1 MYLDKKVLARTLLT
15 NTIITTKM
23 ETVKLSANARV
34 DLGKKESKALR
45 NAGQVPCVLYGGE
58 TTVHFSVKSTDLKN
72 LVYTPNVY
80 TTEIELDGKTYK
92 AILKDIQFHPVTDA
106 IIHVDFLE
114 LVEGKEVTLS
124 VPVILSGN
132 AKGVMQGGK
141 LRKNMR
147 RLTVRATPEN
157 LPDAISLDVTPLG
170 IGKSIRVSNV
180 EANNFDIL
188 NPGSAVIVAVKMA
201 RGAVKVADEDEE

>member
-1 MYLDKKVLARTLLT
+1 
-15 NTIITTKM
+15 M

-45 NAGQVPCVLYGGE
+45 NAGNVPCVLYGGE
-58 TTVHFSVKSTDLKN
+58 STVHFSVKSIDLRN

-106 IIHVDFLE
+106 ILHVDFME
-114 LVEGKEVTLS
+114 LVEGKEITLS
-124 VPVILSGN
+124 VPVILNGN

-147 RLTVRATPEN
+147 RLKFNCSCYTREFTRFYHFRYYRYWNRKIYPC
-157 LPDAISLDVTPLG
+157 I
-170 IGKSIRVSNV
+170 
-180 EANNFDIL
+180 
-188 NPGSAVIVAVKMA
+188 
-201 RGAVKVADEDEE
+201 

>member
-1 MYLDKKVLARTLLT
+1 
-15 NTIITTKM
+15 M

-34 DLGKKESKALR
+34 NLGKKESKALR
-45 NAGQVPCVLYGGE
+45 NAGQVPCVVYGGE
-58 TTVHFSVKSTDLKN
+58 STIHFSVKSLDLRN

-80 TTEIELDGKTYK
+80 TAEIELDGKTYK
-92 AILKDIQFHPVTDA
+92 ALLKDIQFHPVTDA
-106 IIHVDFLE
+106 ITHVDFME
-114 LVEGKEVTLS
+114 LVEGKEISLS
-124 VPVILSGN
+124 VPVVLSGN

-157 LPDAISLDVTPLG
+157 LPDSINLDITEIG
-170 IGKSIRVSNV
+170 IGNSIRVSNV
-180 EANNFDIL
+180 ENNNFDIL

-201 RGAVKVADEDEE
+201 RGAVVADEEEAEE

>member
-1 MYLDKKVLARTLLT
+1 
-15 NTIITTKM
+15 M

-58 TTVHFSVKSTDLKN
+58 STVHFSVKALDLRN

-106 IIHVDFLE
+106 ILHVDFME
-114 LVEGKEVTLS
+114 LVEGKEITLS
-124 VPVILSGN
+124 VPVVLTGN

-147 RLTVRATPEN
+147 RLTVRATPAN
-157 LPDAISLDVTPLG
+157 LPDSITLDITNIG

-201 RGAVKVADEDEE
+201 RGAVVAAEEEEE

>member
-1 MYLDKKVLARTLLT
+1 
-15 NTIITTKM
+15 M
-23 ETVKLSANARV
+23 ETVKLSVNARV

-58 TTVHFSVKSTDLKN
+58 STIHFSVKTLDLRN

-80 TTEIELDGKTYK
+80 TAEIELDGKTYK

-106 IIHVDFLE
+106 IIHVDFME
-114 LVEGKEVTLS
+114 LIEGKETTLS
-124 VPVILSGN
+124 VPVILTGN

-157 LPDAISLDVTPLG
+157 LPDSITLDITEIT

-201 RGAVKVADEDEE
+201 RGAVVADEEEEE

>member
-1 MYLDKKVLARTLLT
+1 
-15 NTIITTKM
+15 M

-45 NAGQVPCVLYGGE
+45 NAGQVPCVIYGGE
-58 TTVHFSVKSTDLKN
+58 STVHFSVKTLDLRN

-80 TTEIELDGKTYK
+80 AAAIELDGKTYK

-106 IIHVDFLE
+106 IIHVDFME
-114 LVEGKEVTLS
+114 LVEGKEITLS
-124 VPVILSGN
+124 VPVTLTGN

-147 RLTVRATPEN
+147 RLSVRAIPAN
-157 LPDAISLDVTPLG
+157 LPNSIELDVTPLT

-180 EANNFDIL
+180 ETNNYDIL
-188 NPGSAVIVAVKMA
+188 NPGSAVIAAVKMA
-201 RGAVKVADEDEE
+201 RGAVVANEEEEE

>member
-1 MYLDKKVLARTLLT
+1 
-15 NTIITTKM
+15 M

-34 DLGKKESKALR
+34 NLGKKESKTLR

-58 TTVHFSVKSTDLKN
+58 STVHFSVKALDLRN

-80 TTEIELDGKTYK
+80 TAAIELDGKAYN
-92 AILKDIQFHPVTDA
+92 AIVKDIQFHPVTDA
-106 IIHVDFLE
+106 IVHVDFME
-114 LVEGKEVTLS
+114 LVEGKEITLS
-124 VPVILSGN
+124 VPVVVTGN
-132 AKGVMQGGK
+132 PKGVMQGGK

-147 RLTVRATPEN
+147 RLTVRAIPAN
-157 LPDAISLDVTPLG
+157 LPNSIDLDVTPLT

-180 EANNFDIL
+180 ETNNFDIL

-201 RGAVKVADEDEE
+201 RGAVVEDEEEGEGEE

>member
-1 MYLDKKVLARTLLT
+1 
-15 NTIITTKM
+15 M
-23 ETVKLSANARV
+23 ETVKLSASARV
-34 DLGKKESKALR
+34 NLGKKESKALR
-45 NAGQVPCVLYGGE
+45 NAGQVPCVVYGGE
-58 TTVHFSVKSTDLKN
+58 STVHFTVKALDLRN

-80 TTEIELDGKTYK
+80 VAEIEIDGKTYK

-106 IIHVDFLE
+106 ILHVDFME
-114 LVEGKEVTLS
+114 LVDGKEMTLS
-124 VPVILSGN
+124 VPILITGS

-157 LPDAISLDVTPLG
+157 LPDSISLDVTEIA

-180 EANNFDIL
+180 ETNNFDIL

-201 RGAVKVADEDEE
+201 RGAVVEDEETEEAEA

>member
-1 MYLDKKVLARTLLT
+1 
-15 NTIITTKM
+15 M

-58 TTVHFSVKSTDLKN
+58 STVHFSVKAIDLRN

-106 IIHVDFLE
+106 ILHVDFME
-114 LVEGKEVTLS
+114 LVEGKEITLS
-124 VPVILSGN
+124 VPVILTGN

-147 RLTVRATPEN
+147 RLTVRAIPAN
-157 LPDAISLDVTPLG
+157 LPDSITLDITEIG

-201 RGAVKVADEDEE
+201 RGAVVAAEEEEE

>member
-1 MYLDKKVLARTLLT
+1 
-15 NTIITTKM
+15 M

-45 NAGQVPCVLYGGE
+45 NAGQVPCVIYGGE
-58 TTVHFSVKSTDLKN
+58 STAHFSVKALDLRN

-80 TTEIELDGKTYK
+80 TAEIEIDGKTYK
-92 AILKDIQFHPVTDA
+92 AILKDIQFHPVTDT
-106 IIHVDFLE
+106 ILHVDFME
-114 LVEGKEVTLS
+114 LVDGKDITLS
-124 VPVILSGN
+124 VPVTITGN

-147 RLTVRATPEN
+147 RLTVRATPDN
-157 LPDAISLDVTPLG
+157 LPNSIDLDVTALS

-180 EANNFDIL
+180 ETNNFDIL

-201 RGAVKVADEDEE
+201 RGAVVEAEEEEE